1 MSMFLFHLG
10 SRIAKLRGL
19 TVVIWFLVLAALIGG
34 SRALGTN
41 YNDTFVLP
49 GASSQAGQDVLAER
63 FGLTGTTGQVLVTA
77 DTGKITDQQNAS
89 EVASLAKAIDDVPGV
104 AASDPLKGDY
114 PLVSDD
120 EQHTII
126 QVRFTSQN
134 PEQHTLDEVSDAAR
148 PPSGSDL
155 ETLIGGDA
163 YSDSSEPSR
172 VPELLGL
179 LVSYV
184 ILAVTFG
191 SLLAAG
197 MPILSSLIGVGV
209 TLSAVV
215 VVTNV
220 ATISSSA
227 PTLAEMLGL
236 AVGIDYALFI
246 LSRHR
251 RNMAEG
257 NSPTESI
264 SRALATAGSAV
275 VFAGTTV
282 IIALIGLT
290 VAGIPVLTVMG
301 LAAAGAVAVAVLVA
315 LTLLPAIALLLG
327 ERLRPKPPKPP
338 RPKKKGKK
346 PKVGFATRWVHAVTR
361 VPVLTIIVVLIPLG
375 VIAIPGTQ
383 LDLALPDNSTAP
395 EESEARQ
402 TYDGITAAFGEG
414 YNSPLSVTADIITST
429 DPTKTVDDL
438 AKKVSEVPD
447 VVAILQATPNPE
459 ADTGLVALVPREGQ
473 TAQSTAELVQE
484 LRDRGPQWEDE
495 LGISDVLVA
504 GTTAVNIDVSAKLSG
519 ALIPFAVIVIGLSVV
534 LLTIVFRSIAVPI
547 KATLGYL
554 LSVAAALG
562 AVVAAFQWGWIE
574 PLMGDSA
581 GPIVSFLPIF
591 VMGVLFGLAM
601 DYEMFLV
608 SAMREEFVLT
618 GDPKEAVVGGF
629 KASSKVVTAAA
640 MIMTSVFIAF
650 IPGGSATI
658 QPIAFGLAVGVA
670 VDAFVVRMTFVP
682 AVLTLLGRRAWWL
695 PAGLDRVLPVV
706 DVEGAALHRKVAYE
720 EWEADAGPTAVYAQS
735 LAASPGAPPLDLV
748 APLGEVTRVS
758 VAEGIDERWLAQVLT
773 GRARPVS
780 GELVVGG
787 LLLPEQRERVNR
799 TATVIDLADPASE
812 DELSWWLQTSERLAG
827 GSRTAQRERLDR
839 TVALVDELEHV
850 IGPGSPHTLQA
861 AVVRAAHAV
870 TAGVSI
876 VVVSG
881 LDWLLLADDRYRSER
896 LVEDLAARGLGVV
909 LLVARTE
916 VATEPDSPDESP
928 DLALGPDMEPADE
941 TRTVHD

>member
-1 MSMFLFHLG
+1 VSMFLFHLG
-10 SRIAKLRGL
+10 RTIARHRGL
-19 TVVIWFLVLAALIGG
+19 TVAIWFLVLAALIGG
-34 SRALGTN
+34 SRTLGTD
-41 YNDTFVLP
+41 YDDTFVLP

-63 FGLTGTTGQVLVTA
+63 FGLTGTTGQLLVTA

-89 EVASLAKAIDDVPGV
+89 EVESLAKAIDDVPGV
-104 AASDPLKGDY
+104 AAGDPLQGDY
-114 PLVSDD
+114 PVVSDD

-134 PEQHTLDEVSDAAR
+134 PEEHTLDEVSAAAT
-148 PPSGSDL
+148 PTSGSDL

-179 LVSYV
+179 LVSYA

-209 TLSAVV
+209 TLSTVV
-215 VVTNV
+215 VITNV

-251 RNMAEG
+251 RNLAEG

-282 IIALIGLT
+282 IIALVGLT

-327 ERLRPKPPKPP
+327 ERLRPKPRNPP
-338 RPKKKGKK
+338 RTRKKGKK
-346 PKVGFATRWVHAVTR
+346 PRVGFATRWVHAVTR
-361 VPVLTIIVVLIPLG
+361 VPALTIGLVLIPLG
-375 VIAIPGTQ
+375 LIAIPGTQ

-395 EESEARQ
+395 AESEARQ
-402 TYDGITAAFGEG
+402 TYDGITKAFGAG

-447 VVAILQATPNPE
+447 VVAIMQATPNPE

-473 TAQSTAELVQE
+473 TAESTAKLVQE
-484 LRDRGPQWEDE
+484 LRDRAPQWESE
-495 LGISDVLVA
+495 LGISDALVA
-504 GTTAVNIDVSAKLSG
+504 GTTAVNIDVSAKLSA
-519 ALIPFAVIVIGLSVV
+519 ALLPFAVIVIGLSVV
-534 LLTIVFRSIAVPI
+534 LLTIVFRSIAIPI

-554 LSVAAALG
+554 LSVGAALG

-574 PLMGDSA
+574 PLMGDTA

-618 GDPKEAVVGGF
+618 GDPKQAVVEGF
-629 KASSKVVTAAA
+629 KASSKVVAAAA

-650 IPGGSATI
+650 IPGGSSTI
-658 QPIAFGLAVGVA
+658 KPIAFGLAVGVA

-682 AVLTLLGRRAWWL
+682 AVLTMLGRRAWWL
-695 PAGLDRVLPVV
+695 PAGLDRMLPVV
-706 DVEGAALHRKVAYE
+706 DVEGAALRRKVAYDA
-720 EWEADAGPTAVYAQS
+720 WASDAGPTAVYAQS
-735 LAASPGAPPLDLV
+735 LVVSPGTPPLDLV
-748 APLGEVTRVS
+748 APVGGVSRV
-758 VAEGIDERWLAQVLT
+758 VVPEGVDERWLAQVLT
-773 GRARPVS
+773 GRARPAA

-799 TATVIDLADPASE
+799 AATVVDLADPATD
-812 DELSWWLQTSERLAG
+812 DELGWWLHTTVRLGG
-827 GSRTAQRERLDR
+827 GSRRAQRERLDR
-839 TVALVDELEHV
+839 AVAVVAELEQV

-861 AVVRAAHAV
+861 AVVRSAHAV
-870 TAGVSI
+870 TSGVSI

-881 LDWLLLADDRYRSER
+881 LGRLLLADDRHRSER
-896 LVEDLAARGLGVV
+896 LVQDLAARGLGVV
-909 LLVARTE
+909 LLLARAE
-916 VATEPDSPDESP
+916 VTTEPGSPDESAELAVRP
-928 DLALGPDMEPADE
+928 DIEPADD

>member
-1 MSMFLFHLG
+1 MFLFHLG
-10 SRIAKLRGL
+10 SRIAKRRGL
-19 TVVIWFLVLAALIGG
+19 TVAIWFLVLAALIGG
-34 SRALGTN
+34 SRMLGTS

-77 DTGKITDQQNAS
+77 DAGRITDQQNAG

-134 PEQHTLDEVSDAAR
+134 PEQHTLDEVSDAAT
-148 PPSGSDL
+148 PSSGSDL
-155 ETLIGGDA
+155 ETLVGGDA

-197 MPILSSLIGVGV
+197 MPIFSSLIGVGV

-251 RNMAEG
+251 RNLAEG
-257 NSPTESI
+257 NTPTESI

-301 LAAAGAVAVAVLVA
+301 LAAAGAVLVAVLVA

-327 ERLRPKPPKPP
+327 ERLRPKPAKPP
-338 RPKKKGKK
+338 RPQKQGKK
-346 PKVGFATRWVHAVTR
+346 PRVGLATRWVHAVTR
-361 VPVLTIIVVLIPLG
+361 VPVLTIILVLIPLG

-447 VVAILQATPNPE
+447 VVAILQATPNPA
-459 ADTGLVALVPREGQ
+459 ADTGLVAVVPREGQ
-473 TAQSTAELVQE
+473 TAESTAQLVQE
-484 LRDRGPQWEDE
+484 LRDRAPQWESE
-495 LGISDVLVA
+495 LGVSDVLVA

-519 ALIPFAVIVIGLSVV
+519 ALIPFAAIVIGLSVL
-534 LLTIVFRSIAVPI
+534 LLTIVFRSIAIPI

-574 PLMGDSA
+574 PVMGDSA

-618 GDPKEAVVGGF
+618 GDPKEAVTEGF

-695 PAGLDRVLPVV
+695 PAGLDRMLPEV

-735 LAASPGAPPLDLV
+735 LVASPGAPLDVV
-748 APLGEVTRVS
+748 APIGTVTRVT
-758 VAEGIDERWLAQVLT
+758 VPDGIDERWLAQVLT

-799 TATVIDLADPASE
+799 AATVIDLADPASE

-827 GSRTAQRERLDR
+827 GSRTAQRERLDH
-839 TVALVDELEHV
+839 TVAVVDDLERAL
-850 IGPGSPHTLQA
+850 GPGSPHTLHA
-861 AVVRAAHAV
+861 ALVRSAHAV
-870 TAGVSI
+870 TSGASI

-881 LDWLLLADDRYRSER
+881 LDWLLLADDRHRSER
-896 LVEDLAARGLGVV
+896 LVDDLAARGLGVV
-909 LLVARTE
+909 LLVAPAE
-916 VATEPDSPDESP
+916 VTPEPDSPDESP
-928 DLALGPDMEPADE
+928 EQSLGRDIKPADE
-941 TRTVHD
+941 TRTVQ